1 MFKRKFLP
9 AIEGRTFI
17 AGDFH
22 GSFSRVQK
30 FMEFI
35 GFDKT
40 KDRMLSVGDLVDRG
54 PDSMNCLRLIN
65 EPWFHC
71 VRGNH
76 EQMMYDSTNY
86 SWWSIWQRNGG
97 QWAGQFEDREEAE
110 LNVLAD
116 KVKDMPVMLTVT
128 KKNGLQYHV
137 IHAELYMPDNFTDY
151 MLDDPEIFDEVT
163 SHQSMD
169 GDYVI
174 WGRGIFGPA
183 YSRNMENKD
192 TMKHYVNYLNMH
204 GVHNIFDNH
213 KLSHIY
219 CGHSVVQKPLRVYGQ
234 TNLDTG
240 AYRSYDVQLED
251 DGFWRAS
258 DKWAGLTFTE
268 PETDKFWIVKEDG
281 VHEIEPIVI
290 A

>member
-9 AIEGRTFI
+9 AIEGRTFV

-22 GSFSRVQK
+22 GSFSRLQQ

-35 GFDKT
+35 SFDKT
-40 KDRMLSVGDLVDRG
+40 KDRIIAVGDLVDRG

-76 EQMMYDSTNY
+76 EQMMFDSTNY
-86 SWWSIWQRNGG
+86 AWWSIWQRNGG
-97 QWAGQFEDREEAE
+97 QWAGKFEDREEAE

-116 KVKDMPVMLTVT
+116 KAGELPVMLTVN
-128 KKNGLQYHV
+128 KKDGSNYHV
-137 IHAELYMPDNFTDY
+137 IHAELFMPDSFTDE
-151 MLDDPEIFDEVT
+151 MLDDLEIFNEVT
-163 SHQSMD
+163 THESFD
-169 GDYVI
+169 GEYVI
-174 WGRGIFGPA
+174 WGRGLFGVA
-183 YSRNMENKD
+183 YGKNLEREN
-192 TMKHYVNYLNMH
+192 TLNSYINYLNMQ
-204 GVHNIFDNH
+204 GVKNIYSD

-251 DGFWRAS
+251 DGLWRAS

-268 PETDKFWIVKEDG
+268 PETDKFWIVKADG

-290 A
+290 K